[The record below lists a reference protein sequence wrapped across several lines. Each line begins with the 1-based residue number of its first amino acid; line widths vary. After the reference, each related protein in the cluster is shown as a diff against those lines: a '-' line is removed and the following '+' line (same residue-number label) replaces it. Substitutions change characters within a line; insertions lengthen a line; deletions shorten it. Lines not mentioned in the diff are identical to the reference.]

1 MSSTAPRQDSALA
14 TEPKQADKSLGEL
27 FGDLGREIGD
37 LVRQEFELAR
47 TETRQEVRKATQAGG
62 SMAAAAVAGLLMLIF
77 LSAALAW
84 LLDQWINTALSFLI
98 VGLIWAVVAI
108 ITFAF
113 ARNRMREIE
122 PMPQT
127 MESLKEDAEW
137 LKQQRA

>member
-1 MSSTAPRQDSALA
+1 MSSTAPRRDSALA

-37 LVRQEFELAR
+37 LVREEFELAR

-62 SMAAAAVAGLLMLIF
+62 SLAAAAAAGLLMLIF

-108 ITFAF
+108 VTFAF

-137 LKQQRA
+137 VKQQRA